1 MPDKRDVSE
10 LICDVMFFF
19 WYALL
24 SYYYM
29 VIFDNSCRE
38 VVVLPIILWTTN
50 LTLLTQSQPIFFIYS
65 WLWFLSSENLEKGVR
80 NPVLCF
86 QHCASEI
93 MLAWGACFFFL
104 SKYHLHLLK
113 FISYVGVYL
122 CTNIWCVHMCAHVC
136 VCEYLWKPEKMELQA
151 LWAPNLGTWSTLGSS
166 GRASKWDGSLFPVHT
181 HNYQ

>member
-80 NPVLCF
+80 NPVLYF

-93 MLAWGACFFFL
+93 MLAWGACFFFIKVPPTSFKIYFICRGIPL
-104 SKYHLHLLK
+104 HKYM
-113 FISYVGVYL
+113 
-122 CTNIWCVHMCAHVC
+122 MCAHVC
-136 VCEYLWKPEKMELQA
+136 TCMCVWIPVETRKDGVT
-151 LWAPNLGTWSTLGSS
+151 GTVST
-166 GRASKWDGSLFPVHT
+166 
-181 HNYQ
+181 